1 MLAVRQ
7 QLHRATATF
16 ASLCSGT
23 KHAPPEQAKEV
34 LMTRQLLVSTSV
46 LLLVPFG
53 LTGATNREE
62 HEGAGPAHEYA
73 ALAAFEQSLQDYVAV
88 QRRLAR
94 RTPPLQVTA
103 DPARIRTAID
113 SLGHAIRSERSG
125 AQPGEIFTAPVA
137 EVFRRRIVCALG
149 NFDAAVLLQEMEEDN
164 ETEVPQLAVNGRFPW
179 NSGNAIWPSMLVAL
193 PQLPEDLEYRF
204 VGADLVLVD
213 VRADLVVDILKGAL
227 LSN

>member
-1 MLAVRQ
+1 
-7 QLHRATATF
+7 
-16 ASLCSGT
+16 
-23 KHAPPEQAKEV
+23 
-34 LMTRQLLVSTSV
+34 MTRQLVVTMST
-46 LLLVPFG
+46 LLLVTLG
-53 LTGATNREE
+53 LRGAAADHQESA
-62 HEGAGPAHEYA
+62 GAFATHEYS
-73 ALAAFEQSLQDYVAV
+73 ALAAFEHSVQDYMAV

-103 DPARIRTAID
+103 DAARIRNAID
-113 SLGHAIRSERSG
+113 SLGHAIRSERAG
-125 AQPGEIFTAPVA
+125 VQPGEIFTAPVA
-137 EVFRRRIVCALG
+137 ELFRRRIVWALG

-164 ETEVPQLAVNGRFPW
+164 GTEVPQLAVNGRFPW

-227 LSN
+227 LSK